1 MGAANLFITLYVFS
15 GYIAAFAIVLLSV
28 LSLIDIS
35 TFMAT
40 EIAQNIALSQNP
52 NLFNKDGID
61 FQTLLYSKNKAE
73 NEPYTIFLQQK
84 IVITLYYIVATVIAL
99 MVLDLCV
106 ASLIYGFAYFGGNL
120 ETEMSIGF
128 TYFKEDDYK
137 VLRAFASL
145 LLMLV
150 FAIVYGVYYKGTF
163 INTIQPDIID
173 SSANIKT
180 ITTMIYDNLSTN
192 EAFLKSIQD
201 DDIEASYKIINSQGN
216 RPETI
221 GSMIFTLALFNYYK
235 INTVTSIEKIK
246 KIFSKSQIR
255 LRTVIPVE
263 YMYYNQNPFIPNIYP
278 SIEKKLDRLLNTE
291 TKKQA
296 VRKNVSTRINN
307 VNRLLTSLFKMKST
321 RSSVRVYMF
330 VCFIISI
337 VFLLLLLLIYPDIAR
352 RIKDFLL
359 YTIIK
364 NSDNI

>member
-1 MGAANLFITLYVFS
+1 MEGAAVLFITLYVFS
-15 GYIAAFAIVLLSV
+15 GYIAALAIVLLSV
-28 LSLIDIS
+28 LSLFDIS
-35 TFMAT
+35 SFMGT

-73 NEPYTIFLQQK
+73 NEPYTIFLQQQ
-84 IVITLYYIVATVIAL
+84 IVITLYYIFATVIAL
-99 MVLDLCV
+99 IVLDICV
-106 ASLIYGFAYFGGNL
+106 AVLLYGFAYFGGITDAKL
-120 ETEMSIGF
+120 SIGF
-128 TYFKEDDYK
+128 SYFRKEDDPEYK
-137 VLRAFASL
+137 ILRAFASV

-150 FAIVYGVYYKGTF
+150 FAIVYGLYYKGTF

-201 DDIEASYKIINSQGN
+201 DDIETSYKIINSQGN

-278 SIEKKLDRLLNTE
+278 SIEKKLDRLLNTD

-337 VFLLLLLLIYPDIAR
+337 VFLLLLLVIYPDIAM
-352 RIKDFLL
+352 RIKKLLL

-364 NSDNI
+364 D